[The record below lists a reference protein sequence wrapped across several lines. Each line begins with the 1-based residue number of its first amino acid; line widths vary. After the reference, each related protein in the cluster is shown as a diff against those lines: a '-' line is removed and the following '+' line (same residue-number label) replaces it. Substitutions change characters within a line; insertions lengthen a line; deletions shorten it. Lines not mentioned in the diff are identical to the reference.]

1 MDNSIFEIIPSI
13 DIRDGKCVRLYQ
25 GDYDKQ
31 IVFSDNPVEVAYM
44 WQTMGAT
51 RIHVVDLDGAA
62 TGTQSNADTLRQIA
76 RQVRIPIQVGG
87 GIRDVA
93 TASNLLDIGV
103 DRVIF
108 GTVAVEKPATIE
120 MACRNLGIDAVI
132 VAIDCKDGFI
142 ATRGWHHTSTIDS
155 LSMINQMTQLGVNR
169 FIYTDISRDGTLTSP
184 NFESLANITQSCS
197 ASIISSGGVT
207 TLAHLNRIAVCGAK
221 GAIIGMALYTG
232 DINFVEAMVAV
243 KSDNETPV

>member
-62 TGTQSNADTLRQIA
+62 TGTQSNADTLKEIA

-87 GIRDVA
+87 GIRDIT
-93 TASNLLDIGV
+93 TASNLLDMGV

-108 GTVAVEKPATIE
+108 GTVAVEKPAIIE

-132 VAIDCKDGFI
+132 VAIDL
-142 ATRGWHHTSTIDS
+142 S
-155 LSMINQMTQLGVNR
+155 LIH
-169 FIYTDISRDGTLTSP
+169 I
-184 NFESLANITQSCS
+184 
-197 ASIISSGGVT
+197 
-207 TLAHLNRIAVCGAK
+207 
-221 GAIIGMALYTG
+221 
-232 DINFVEAMVAV
+232 
-243 KSDNETPV
+243 